1 MVMAKI
7 RSDVSAIKKYAVT
20 ALVVVSFLFN
30 TYTIY
35 SQTASLATFQLAKK
49 HFKKG
54 MKFFND
60 MHYLAAVEFFRKSV
74 EVYGE
79 YLTGREYLA
88 RSYKLAGFKDAALKE
103 WENLREIYPENVS
116 IISKIDGLRFR
127 DALPK
132 KRDMETEY
140 IPQNAYRSIDFDRFA
155 FRHPVDMTVDDSK
168 NLYVTSFKTGEVIKI
183 SANGTGKNTFQPS
196 LNGRLY
202 GIDHHR
208 GRLAVADFGVDRVY
222 ILSTTGRKLMTI
234 GETGS
239 GEGNFH
245 GPEGLC
251 FDRSGNLFVVDSGN
265 HRVQKF
271 GRDGGFILQF
281 GEKGEYEGDLHKP
294 TDIAAMKGKVYVT
307 DTGNGRLAV
316 FDEWGNFIE
325 NLSMEG
331 VTSPRGISRSG
342 NTLLVSDMKGGLLF
356 YNPETGGSRW
366 FRQRDDDGTKFSML
380 VSSIVDRDK
389 YLYCLDYN
397 FQTVYLYSP
406 LEKRYTNL
414 DVEIASVDTDS
425 YPVVAYYVHVRNRDG
440 SPLYGLTAENFSVTE
455 DRAPISNLYVD
466 YLKRMRKSAS
476 IVLCVDRSR
485 ETGKYHNEI
494 PWVADF
500 ILRKLRKND
509 RVKVVNFNK
518 DSWGSNF
525 DWSRRRTVKLLR
537 EREYGSGR
545 NVGSALYNSV
555 SELLPQV
562 NRRAV
567 VLITDGSIDDNSFQ
581 NYTPRN
587 IVEYA
592 RNHYVPVYAISFK
605 EADPELRRLCEETG
619 GALYRAHELDSL
631 RGLYDRIRE
640 AEEYRYVLV
649 YSTYKAP
656 AFRGWWSEVR
666 IEVDYKGQKGYEWT
680 GYFVPGE

>member
-1 MVMAKI
+1 MAHNKPDI
-7 RSDVSAIKKYAVT
+7 PAIKKTAVI
-20 ALVVVSFLFN
+20 ALVVISSLFN
-30 TYTIY
+30 TYSIY
-35 SQTASLATFQLAKK
+35 SQTKNLATFQLAKK
-49 HFKKG
+49 HFKRG

-60 MHYLAAVEFFRKSV
+60 MQYLAAVEFFRKSV
-74 EVYGE
+74 EVYGD

-116 IISKIDGLRFR
+116 IINKIDGLRYR
-127 DALPK
+127 DALPE
-132 KRDMETEY
+132 KRGIDTEY
-140 IPQNAYRSIDFDRFA
+140 IPQNVYRSIDFNRFA
-155 FRHPVDMTVDDSK
+155 FRHPVDMAVDDSK

-183 SANGTGKNTFQPS
+183 NANGAGTSTFQPS

-208 GRLAVADFGVDRVY
+208 GRLAVADFAVDTVY
-222 ILSTTGRKLMTI
+222 ILSTGGKKLMTI

-239 GEGNFH
+239 REGGFH

-251 FDRSGNLFVVDSGN
+251 YDESGDLFVVDSGN

-271 GRDGGFILQF
+271 NRDGKFILQF
-281 GEKGEYEGDLHKP
+281 GTKGEYEGNLLKP
-294 TDIAAMKGKVYVT
+294 TDIACLQGKVFVT
-307 DTGNGRLAV
+307 DTGNSRLAV
-316 FDEWGNFIE
+316 FDQWGNFIE
-325 NLSMEG
+325 NISHGGM
-331 VTSPRGISRSG
+331 VSPRGISRTG
-342 NTLLVSDMKGGLLF
+342 KTLLISDMKNGLLF
-356 YNPETGGSRW
+356 YHTVTGATRW
-366 FRQRDDDGTKFSML
+366 FRGGGEDRDRFSML
-380 VSSIVDRDK
+380 VSAVVDRDK

-414 DVEIASVDTDS
+414 DVEIASVDINS
-425 YPVVAYYVHVRNRDG
+425 YPIVAYYVHVRNRDG
-440 SPLYGLTAENFSVTE
+440 SPLYGLVADNFRITE

-485 ETGKYHNEI
+485 ETRGYHNEI

-500 ILRKLRKND
+500 ILKKIRKND
-509 RVKVVNFNK
+509 RVKVVNFNR
-518 DSWGSNF
+518 DSWSSNF
-525 DWSRRRTVKLLR
+525 DWSRRRTVKRLR
-537 EREYGSGR
+537 EREYGNGK

-567 VLITDGSIDDNSFQ
+567 VLITDGSLDDDSFQ
-581 NYTPRN
+581 NYTSRN
-587 IVEYA
+587 IIEYA
-592 RNHYVPVYAISFK
+592 RNHYVPIYGVSFRK
-605 EADPELRRLCEETG
+605 ADPELKRVCAESG
-619 GALYRAHELDSL
+619 GALYRAHQVDSL
-631 RGLYDRIRE
+631 RSLYDKIKN

-649 YSTYKAP
+649 YTTYKAP
-656 AFRGWWSEVR
+656 AFRGWWSEVK
-666 IEVDYKGQKGYEWT
+666 IDVDYKGQKGYEWT